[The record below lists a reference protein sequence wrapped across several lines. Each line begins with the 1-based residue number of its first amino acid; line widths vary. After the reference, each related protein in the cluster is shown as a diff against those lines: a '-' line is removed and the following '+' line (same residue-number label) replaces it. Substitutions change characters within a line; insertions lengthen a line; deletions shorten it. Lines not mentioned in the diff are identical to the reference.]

1 MTHPS
6 DVDTFPNGP
15 PSEQHELLELAEAM
29 RELAERATHTDGPE
43 ALQELV
49 SITIERIP
57 EASWASLTFLSE
69 GKFSTQASTDDAAVR
84 ADILQY
90 RIGAGPAVDAVHDGG
105 VYVTGDVAADPRWG
119 EWGQRVQAE
128 VGVRS
133 VMTQR
138 LHLHDDS
145 GVIAALN
152 IYSDQPDVFTDQ
164 AVGVGLVLATH
175 GALLVTAMQA
185 EDESSNLRVALES
198 NREIGVAVGVLM
210 TVHHVTQ
217 AQAFD
222 LLRAVSQHTNRKLTV
237 VAQEVAD
244 TGTLT
249 MPAPARRPSDPT
261 A

>member
-1 MTHPS
+1 M
-6 DVDTFPNGP
+6 
-15 PSEQHELLELAEAM
+15 
-29 RELAERATHTDGPE
+29 
-43 ALQELV
+43 
-49 SITIERIP
+49 
-57 EASWASLTFLSE
+57 
-69 GKFSTQASTDDAAVR
+69 R

-119 EWGQRVQAE
+119 QWGRRVQAE
-128 VGVRS
+128 VGVKS

-185 EDESSNLRVALES
+185 EDKSANLRQALES

-222 LLRAVSQHTNRKLTV
+222 LLRAVSQHTNRKLAV

-249 MPAPARRPSDPT
+249 MPARAQRSTDAT

>member
-1 MTHPS
+1 MTQAPE
-6 DVDTFPNGP
+6 VDTVPDETR
-15 PSEQHELLELAEAM
+15 SEQHELLELAEAM
-29 RELAERATHTDGPE
+29 RDLAERATHTDGPQ
-43 ALQELV
+43 ALDELV
-49 SITIERIP
+49 NIAIERIP
-57 EASWASLTFLSE
+57 EASWASVTFLSN
-69 GKFSTQASTDDAAVR
+69 GKFTTRASTDHTAVR

-90 RIGAGPAVDAVHDGG
+90 RIGAGPAVDAVYDGG
-105 VYVTGDVAADPRWG
+105 VYVTGDVANDPRWG
-119 EWGQRVQAE
+119 QWGQRVQAE

-152 IYSDQPDVFTDQ
+152 IYSGEPDVFTDQ

-185 EDESSNLRVALES
+185 EDKSSNLRLALES

-217 AQAFD
+217 VQAFD
-222 LLRAVSQHTNRKLTV
+222 LLRAVSQHTNRKLAV
-237 VAQEVAD
+237 IAQEVAD

-249 MPAPARRPSDPT
+249 MPARTRGPTDPT